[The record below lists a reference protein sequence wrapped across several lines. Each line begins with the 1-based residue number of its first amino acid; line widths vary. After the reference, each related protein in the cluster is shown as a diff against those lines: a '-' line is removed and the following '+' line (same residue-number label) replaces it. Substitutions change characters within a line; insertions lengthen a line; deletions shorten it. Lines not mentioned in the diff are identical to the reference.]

1 MEIESLFH
9 LKSKFV
15 TREVWNELI
24 VVPLKCQRGSDERSI
39 TLNETAK
46 VIWENLNEGAD
57 MSALIQTITDTFDI
71 DRHTAEKD
79 IAVFRKLWKLYWRN
93 KIYNGCTANLYLF
106 GYWRI

>member
-15 TREVWNELI
+15 TREVGNELI
-24 VVPLKCQRGSDERSI
+24 VVPLSANVAQMNELF

-46 VIWENLNEGAD
+46 VIWENLKEGTD

-79 IAVFRKLWKLYWRN
+79 IAVFLQTLEAMLKK
-93 KIYNGCTANLYLF
+93 
-106 GYWRI
+106 

>member
-15 TREVWNELI
+15 TREVGDELI
-24 VVPLKCQRGSDERSI
+24 VVPLIANVAQMNELF

-46 VIWENLNEGAD
+46 VIWENLNEGTD

-79 IAVFRKLWKLYWRN
+79 IAVFLQTLEAMLKK
-93 KIYNGCTANLYLF
+93 
-106 GYWRI
+106 

>member
-15 TREVWNELI
+15 TREVGDELI
-24 VVPLKCQRGSDERSI
+24 VVPLSANVAQMNELF

-46 VIWENLNEGAD
+46 VIWENLNEGTD

-79 IAVFRKLWKLYWRN
+79 IAVFLQTLEAMLKK
-93 KIYNGCTANLYLF
+93 
-106 GYWRI
+106 

>member
-15 TREVWNELI
+15 TREVGNELI
-24 VVPLKCQRGSDERSI
+24 VVPLSANVAQMNELFA
-39 TLNETAK
+39 LNETAK

-79 IAVFRKLWKLYWRN
+79 IAVFLQTLEAMLKK
-93 KIYNGCTANLYLF
+93 
-106 GYWRI
+106 

>member
-1 MEIESLFH
+1 
-9 LKSKFV
+9 V
-15 TREVWNELI
+15 GNELI
-24 VVPLKCQRGSDERSI
+24 VVPLSANVAQMNELF

-79 IAVFRKLWKLYWRN
+79 IAVFLQTLEAMLKK
-93 KIYNGCTANLYLF
+93 
-106 GYWRI
+106 

>member
-1 MEIESLFH
+1 MEIESLFR

-15 TREVWNELI
+15 TREVGNELI
-24 VVPLKCQRGSDERSI
+24 VVPLSANVAQMNELFI
-39 TLNETAK
+39 LNETAK

-79 IAVFRKLWKLYWRN
+79 IAVFLQTLEAMLKK
-93 KIYNGCTANLYLF
+93 
-106 GYWRI
+106 

>member
-15 TREVWNELI
+15 TREVGNELI
-24 VVPLKCQRGSDERSI
+24 VVPLSANVAQMNELF

-46 VIWENLNEGAD
+46 VIWENLNEGTD

-79 IAVFRKLWKLYWRN
+79 LE
-93 KIYNGCTANLYLF
+93 LF
-106 GYWRI
+106 LQRLESLLKK

>member
-15 TREVWNELI
+15 TREVGDELI
-24 VVPLKCQRGSDERSI
+24 VVPLSANVAQMNELF

-46 VIWENLNEGAD
+46 VIWENLNEGTD

-71 DRHTAEKD
+71 DKYTAEKD
-79 IAVFRKLWKLYWRN
+79 IE
-93 KIYNGCTANLYLF
+93 LF
-106 GYWRI
+106 LQTLEAMLKK

>member
-1 MEIESLFH
+1 MEIESLFQ

-15 TREVWNELI
+15 TREVGNELI
-24 VVPLKCQRGSDERSI
+24 VVPLSANVAQMNELF

-46 VIWENLNEGAD
+46 VIWENLNEGTD

-79 IAVFRKLWKLYWRN
+79 IAVFLQTLEAMLKK
-93 KIYNGCTANLYLF
+93 
-106 GYWRI
+106 

>member
-24 VVPLKCQRGSDERSI
+24 VVPLSANVAQMNELF

-79 IAVFRKLWKLYWRN
+79 IAVFLQTLEAMLKK
-93 KIYNGCTANLYLF
+93 
-106 GYWRI
+106 

>member
-15 TREVWNELI
+15 TREVGDELI
-24 VVPLKCQRGSDERSI
+24 VVPLSANVAQMNELF

-46 VIWENLNEGAD
+46 VIWENLKEGTD

-79 IAVFRKLWKLYWRN
+79 IAVFLQTLEAMLKK
-93 KIYNGCTANLYLF
+93 
-106 GYWRI
+106 

>member
-15 TREVWNELI
+15 TREVGDELI
-24 VVPLKCQRGSDERSI
+24 VVHLSANVAQMNELF

-79 IAVFRKLWKLYWRN
+79 IAVFLQTLEAMLKK
-93 KIYNGCTANLYLF
+93 
-106 GYWRI
+106 

>member
-1 MEIESLFH
+1 MEIESLFFFI
-9 LKSKFV
+9 SKFV
-15 TREVWNELI
+15 TREVGNELI
-24 VVPLKCQRGSDERSI
+24 VVPLSANVAQMNELF

-79 IAVFRKLWKLYWRN
+79 IAVFLQTLEAMLKK
-93 KIYNGCTANLYLF
+93 
-106 GYWRI
+106 